1 MTRIEPSVLDARFL
15 SSLAGRRMSPE
26 TRPEDLPLHDDV
38 RLLASTL
45 GAVIRRL
52 EGDDAFHAVEGL
64 RRACRAR
71 RREEPG
77 APSLDD
83 LLARVDALPLE
94 SAATVARAFTLFFLL
109 INTAEQVHRV
119 RRHDAYLEQQD
130 TEPQA
135 GSSRWVMRR
144 LRAEGRSAE
153 DVAHA
158 MRRLDVR
165 PVLTAHPTESTRR
178 TLLALQ
184 ARVGDLLLARERA
197 AEWRR
202 REIDE
207 ELEAEVELLWLTA
220 EVQRDRPSV
229 MDEVGNALWYLED
242 RLVDAASRV
251 RQSTLR
257 AFIEEFG
264 IQLDEFVPVRF
275 GSWVGGDRD
284 GNPYVTPDVTLAA
297 ARRSAYAILAA
308 HRRDIEAL
316 VDRLSLSDLLAPT
329 PKALLE
335 SLDRDREDLPD
346 VWRANRRRNRHEP
359 LRLKLSF
366 IAARLE
372 ATRRLIAARDA
383 GRVASE
389 PAAYASGEPLER
401 DLLLVRGAL
410 DEAGAARARE
420 SHLDP
425 LLARIQAHGMHGF
438 LLDVRDHADVHTKTV
453 AAIASSVGLG
463 EPNLD
468 MLHREL
474 AGRRPL
480 VGAHVPLDDDTR
492 RTLDVFHVMRQ
503 IQEELGAE
511 AARTYIISMARGTED
526 LLRVLVLAREAGLV
540 DLAGDPPES
549 RLDVVPLFETLD
561 DLDRAPSVVRAL
573 LDDPVYRRQ
582 LEARARR
589 QEIMIGYSDSAK
601 DAGLLPA
608 SWALYRAQETLAEIA
623 DSSGID
629 LTLFH
634 GRGGTVGRGGG
645 SPVWR
650 ALAALPPGTVRGHIK
665 ITEQGEIISQQFGLL
680 PIAVRSL
687 EVTVAGALMHAFTD
701 WRKAIAPAEESR
713 FRELMDRLSTES
725 LPVYRTLVH
734 DDPAVFEMLLQTT
747 PVKELAHVQFGSRPV
762 YREGSSQGMDSIR
775 AIPWMFGWTQSR
787 LMLPAWLGVGTAL
800 ERAAAEPG
808 TLELL
813 RRMAKAWPFFDD
825 FLGKVEMVCA
835 KADLEIARAYVT
847 RLGGDVRLLDRLA
860 EEFRRTVRAVL
871 TIRDAP
877 ELLMDNDVLRTSIA
891 LRNPYVDPLS
901 LLQISLLQRK
911 RALPEGDPAAQ
922 KLDDAIGTT
931 LNGVAQ
937 GLRNTG

>member
-1 MTRIEPSVLDARFL
+1 MADPSFIPFATRNQQSSWMTPD
-15 SSLAGRRMSPE
+15 

-52 EGDDAFHAVEGL
+52 EGEAAFQAVEEL

-71 RREEPG
+71 RREHPD
-77 APSLDD
+77 APSLDE
-83 LLARVDALPLE
+83 LLQHVDELPLDR
-94 SAATVARAFTLFFLL
+94 AATVARAFTLFFLL

-119 RRHDAYLEQQD
+119 RRRDAYLEQED
-130 TEPQA
+130 AAPQP
-135 GSSRWVMRR
+135 GSSRWVMHR
-144 LRAEGRSAE
+144 LRADGRTAAE
-153 DVAHA
+153 VADA
-158 MRRLDVR
+158 MRALDIR

-184 ARVGDLLLARERA
+184 ARVGDLLLAHERA
-197 AEWRR
+197 PEWRR
-202 REIDE
+202 REIVE
-207 ELEAEVELLWLTA
+207 ELEAETELLWLTA

-251 RQSTLR
+251 RQETLR
-257 AFIEEFG
+257 AFVDEFG
-264 IQLDEFVPVRF
+264 QQLNEFVPVRF

-284 GNPYVTPDVTLAA
+284 GNPFVTPDITIAA
-297 ARRSAYAILAA
+297 ARRAAYAILAEY
-308 HRRDIEAL
+308 RREVEAL
-316 VDRLSLSDLLAPT
+316 VERLSLSDLLAPT
-329 PKALLE
+329 PKTLLE
-335 SLDRDREDLPD
+335 SLERDQEELPD
-346 VWRANRRRNRHEP
+346 VWRANRRRNKHEP
-359 LRLKLSF
+359 VRLKLSF
-366 IAARLE
+366 IGARLE

-383 GRVASE
+383 GAIASE
-389 PAAYASGEPLER
+389 PAAYASAEPLER
-401 DLLLVRGAL
+401 DLLLVRESL

-420 SHLDP
+420 AQLDP
-425 LLARIQAHGMHGF
+425 LLARVQAHGLHGF
-438 LLDVRDHADVHTKTV
+438 LLDVRDHADVHAKAV
-453 AAIASSVGLG
+453 ATIAGSVGLG
-463 EPNLD
+463 EANLD
-468 MLHREL
+468 LLRREL
-474 AGRRPL
+474 TGRRPL
-480 VGAHVPLDDDTR
+480 VGPHLPLDADTR
-492 RTLDVFHVMRQ
+492 RALDVFSVMRQ
-503 IQEELGAE
+503 IQHELGE
-511 AARTYIISMARGTED
+511 DAARTYVISMARGTED
-526 LLRVLVLAREAGLV
+526 LLRVLLLAREAGLV
-540 DLAGDPPES
+540 DLAGDPS
-549 RLDVVPLFETLD
+549 QSAIDVVPLFETLD
-561 DLDRAPSVVRAL
+561 DLDRAPAVVRAL

-582 LEARARR
+582 LEARGRR

-608 SWALYRAQETLAEIA
+608 SWALYRAQEEIAAIA
-623 DSSGID
+623 DSSGIQ

-650 ALAALPPGTVRGHIK
+650 ALAALPPGTVRGRIK

-680 PIAVRSL
+680 PIAERSL
-687 EVTVAGALMHAFTD
+687 EVTVAGTLMHSFAD
-701 WRKAIAPAEESR
+701 WRTGLPAGEEAR
-713 FRELMDRLSTES
+713 FREMMDHLSAEA
-725 LPVYRTLVH
+725 LPVYRSLVH
-734 DDPAVFEMLLQTT
+734 DDPAVFDMLLQTT

-762 YREGSSQGMDSIR
+762 YREGASQSMESIR
-775 AIPWMFGWTQSR
+775 AIPWMFGWTQIR

-800 ERAAAEPG
+800 EHAIATPA

-835 KADLEIARAYVT
+835 KTDLEIARAYVT
-847 RLGGDVRLLDRLA
+847 HLDGDVRLLDRLA
-860 EEFRRTVRAVL
+860 DEFRRTVHAVL

-877 ELLMDNDVLRTSIA
+877 HLLMDNEVLRTSIA

-901 LLQISLLQRK
+901 LLQISLLRRK
-911 RALPEGDPAAQ
+911 RGLPDGAAEA
-922 KLDDAIGTT
+922 KALDDAIGTT

>member
-1 MTRIEPSVLDARFL
+1 
-15 SSLAGRRMSPE
+15 MSPD

-52 EGDDAFHAVEGL
+52 EGDDTFRAIEGL

-71 RREEPG
+71 RREEPD

-83 LLARVDALPLE
+83 LLARVDALPVDH
-94 SAATVARAFTLFFLL
+94 AATVARAFTLFFLL

-119 RRHDAYLEQQD
+119 RRRDAYLEQED
-130 TEPQA
+130 VEPQA

-153 DVAHA
+153 EVARA
-158 MRRLDVR
+158 MSRLDVR

-184 ARVGDLLLARERA
+184 ARVGDLLLAHERA
-197 AEWRR
+197 PEWRR

-229 MDEVGNALWYLED
+229 MDEVGNVLWYLED

-264 IQLDEFVPVRF
+264 LQLDGFVPVRF

-284 GNPYVTPDVTLAA
+284 GNPYVTPEVTMAA
-297 ARRSAYAILAA
+297 ARRSAYAILAS

-316 VDRLSLSDLLAPT
+316 VDRLSLSDLLAPA
-329 PKALLE
+329 PRALLE
-335 SLDRDREDLPD
+335 SLDRDREELPD
-346 VWRANRRRNRHEP
+346 VWRANRRRNKHEP
-359 LRLKLSF
+359 VRLKLSF

-372 ATRRLIAARDA
+372 ATRRRIAARDA
-383 GRVASE
+383 GQVPSE
-389 PAAYASGEPLER
+389 PAAYASAEPLER

-425 LLARIQAHGMHGF
+425 LLARVQAHGMHGF

-463 EPNLD
+463 EPTLD
-468 MLHREL
+468 VLRREL

-480 VGAHVPLDDDTR
+480 VGAHVPLDEDTR
-492 RTLDVFHVMRQ
+492 HTLDVFRVMRQ

-561 DLDRAPSVVRAL
+561 DLNGAPGVVSAL

-608 SWALYRAQETLAEIA
+608 SWALYRAQEALAEIA
-623 DSSGID
+623 DSSGIE

-650 ALAALPPGTVRGHIK
+650 ALAALPPGTVRGRIK

-680 PIAVRSL
+680 SIAVRSL
-687 EVTVAGALMHAFTD
+687 EVTVAGTLMHAFTD
-701 WRKAIAPAEESR
+701 WRTAIAPAEESR
-713 FRELMDRLSTES
+713 FREMMDRLSAEA

-734 DDPAVFEMLLQTT
+734 EDPAVFEMLLQTT

-762 YREGSSQGMDSIR
+762 YRERSSQGMDSIR
-775 AIPWMFGWTQSR
+775 AIPWMFGWTQIR

-800 ERAAAEPG
+800 ERATAEPS

-835 KADLEIARAYVT
+835 KTDLEIARAYVT
-847 RLGGDVRLLDRLA
+847 HLGGDVRLLDRLA
-860 EEFRRTVRAVL
+860 EEFRRTVHAVL

-901 LLQISLLQRK
+901 LLQISLLRRK
-911 RALPEGDPAAQ
+911 RALPEGDPAAE

>member
-1 MTRIEPSVLDARFL
+1 MPA
-15 SSLAGRRMSPE
+15 E

-45 GAVIRRL
+45 GSVIRRL
-52 EGDDAFHAVEGL
+52 EGEEAFHAVEGL

-71 RREEPG
+71 RRDH
-77 APSLDD
+77 ADAASLDE
-83 LLARVDALPLE
+83 LLKRVEDLPLDR
-94 SAATVARAFTLFFLL
+94 AATVARAFTLFFLL

-119 RRHDAYLEQQD
+119 RRREAYLEQED
-130 TEPQA
+130 ATPQP
-135 GSSRWVMRR
+135 GSSRWVMQK

-153 DVAHA
+153 DVAEA
-158 MRRLDVR
+158 MRALDVR

-184 ARVGDLLLARERA
+184 ARVGDLLLAHERGP
-197 AEWRR
+197 EWRR
-202 REIDE
+202 REIVE

-242 RLVDAASRV
+242 RLVEAASHV
-251 RQSTLR
+251 RQETLR

-264 IQLDEFVPVRF
+264 QQLNDFTPVRF

-284 GNPYVTPDVTLAA
+284 GNPYVTPDVTIAA
-297 ARRSAYAILAA
+297 ARRSAYAILAS
-308 HRRDIEAL
+308 HRRDVEAL
-316 VDRLSLSDLLAPT
+316 IDRLSLSDLLAPA
-329 PKALLE
+329 PQALND
-335 SLDRDREDLPD
+335 SLARDREELPD
-346 VWRANRRRNRHEP
+346 VWRANRRRNKHEP
-359 LRLKLSF
+359 VRLKLSF

-383 GRVASE
+383 GVVTSE
-389 PAAYASGEPLER
+389 PAAYPSAEPLER
-401 DLLLVRGAL
+401 DLLLVRAAL

-420 SHLDP
+420 AHLDP
-425 LLARIQAHGMHGF
+425 LLARVQAHGLHGF
-438 LLDVRDHADVHTKTV
+438 LMDVRDHADVHARAV
-453 AAIASSVGLG
+453 ATIAGSVGLS
-463 EPNLD
+463 EPDLD
-468 MLHREL
+468 LLRREL
-474 AGRRPL
+474 TGRRPL

-492 RTLDVFHVMRQ
+492 RVLDVFQVMRQ
-503 IQEELGAE
+503 IQNELGQA
-511 AARTYIISMARGTED
+511 AARTYIISMARSTED
-526 LLRVLVLAREAGLV
+526 LLRVLLLAREAGLV
-540 DLAGDPPES
+540 DLAGEPPHS
-549 RLDVVPLFETLD
+549 AIDVVPLFETLD
-561 DLDRAPSVVRAL
+561 DLDHAPRVVRAL

-582 LEARARR
+582 IEARGRR

-608 SWALYRAQETLAEIA
+608 SWALYRAQEALAEIA
-623 DSSGID
+623 DSSGIE

-650 ALAALPPGTVRGHIK
+650 ALAALPPGTVRGRIK

-687 EVTVAGALMHAFTD
+687 EVTVAGTLMHTFAD
-701 WRKAIAPAEESR
+701 WRTAIAAGEEAR
-713 FRELMDRLSTES
+713 FREVMDRLSEEA
-725 LPVYRTLVH
+725 LPVYRRLVH
-734 DDPAVFEMLLQTT
+734 EDSAVFEMLLETT

-762 YREGSSQGMDSIR
+762 YREGSSQTMKSIR
-775 AIPWMFGWTQSR
+775 AIPWMFGWTQIR

-800 ERAAAEPG
+800 ERAIAEPH

-813 RRMAKAWPFFDD
+813 RRMAKVWPFFDD

-835 KADLEIARAYVT
+835 KTDLEIARAYVT
-847 RLGGDVRLLDRLA
+847 HLDGDVALLDRLA
-860 EEFRRTVRAVL
+860 EEFRRTVNALL
-871 TIRDAP
+871 TIREAP
-877 ELLMDNDVLRTSIA
+877 ELLMDNEVLRASIA

-901 LLQISLLQRK
+901 LLQIALLRRK
-911 RALPEGDPAAQ
+911 RQSSADGGDAKA
-922 KLDDAIGTT
+922 LDDALGTT

-937 GLRNTG
+937 GRRNTG

>member
-1 MTRIEPSVLDARFL
+1 MT
-15 SSLAGRRMSPE
+15 PE

-52 EGDDAFHAVEGL
+52 EGEDAFQAVESL
-64 RRACRAR
+64 RRASRAR
-71 RREEPG
+71 RRGQPD
-77 APSLDD
+77 APSLDE
-83 LLARVDALPLE
+83 LLKRVDTLPLE
-94 SAATVARAFTLFFLL
+94 TAATVARAFTLFFLL

-119 RRHDAYLEQQD
+119 RRRDAYLEKED
-130 TEPQA
+130 AAPQP
-135 GSSRWVMRR
+135 GSSRWVMHR
-144 LRAEGRSAE
+144 LRAEGRTAE
-153 DVAHA
+153 EVAQA
-158 MRRLDVR
+158 MRALDVR

-178 TLLALQ
+178 TLLGLQ
-184 ARVGDLLLARERA
+184 ARVGDLLLAHERSP
-197 AEWRR
+197 EWRS
-202 REIDE
+202 REIVE

-242 RLVDAASRV
+242 RLVEAASRV
-251 RQSTLR
+251 RQEILR
-257 AFIEEFG
+257 AFMEEFG
-264 IQLDEFVPVRF
+264 QQLNEFVPVRF

-284 GNPYVTPDVTLAA
+284 GNPYVTPDVTMAA

-308 HRRDIEAL
+308 YRRDVESL
-316 VDRLSLSDLLAPT
+316 VDRLSLSDLLAQT
-329 PKALLE
+329 PKALNDSLE
-335 SLDRDREDLPD
+335 RDREELPD
-346 VWRANRRRNRHEP
+346 VWRANRRRNKHEP
-359 LRLKLSF
+359 VRLKLSF

-383 GRVASE
+383 GVIAAE
-389 PAAYASGEPLER
+389 PAAYASAEPLER

-420 SHLDP
+420 AQLDP
-425 LLARIQAHGMHGF
+425 LLARVQAHGLHGF
-438 LLDVRDHADVHTKTV
+438 LLDVRDHADVHSKAV
-453 AAIASSVGLG
+453 AAVADSVGLG
-463 EPNLD
+463 EPDLD
-468 MLHREL
+468 LLRREL
-474 AGRRPL
+474 SGRRPL
-480 VGAHVPLDDDTR
+480 VGPHLPLDDDTR
-492 RTLDVFHVMRQ
+492 RTLDVFRVMRQ
-503 IQEELGAE
+503 IQQELGDA

-526 LLRVLVLAREAGLV
+526 LLRVLLLAREAGLV
-540 DLAGDPPES
+540 DLAGDRPQS
-549 RLDVVPLFETLD
+549 TIDVVPLFETLD
-561 DLDRAPSVVRAL
+561 DLDRAPEVVRAL
-573 LDDPVYRRQ
+573 LEDAVYRRQ
-582 LEARARR
+582 IEARGRR

-608 SWALYRAQETLAEIA
+608 SWALYRAQEALADIA
-623 DSSGID
+623 DSSGIE

-650 ALAALPPGTVRGHIK
+650 ALAALPPGTVRGRIK

-680 PIAVRSL
+680 PIAERSL
-687 EVTVAGALMHAFTD
+687 EVTVAGTLMHTFSD
-701 WRKAIAPAEESR
+701 WRTELAAGEELQ
-713 FRELMDRLSTES
+713 FREVMDGLSAHA
-725 LPVYRTLVH
+725 LPVYRALVH
-734 DDPAVFEMLLQTT
+734 EDPAVFEMLLQTT

-762 YREGSSQGMDSIR
+762 YREGTAQSMESIR
-775 AIPWMFGWTQSR
+775 AIPWMFGWTQIR

-800 ERAAAEPG
+800 DRAIADPS
-808 TLELL
+808 TLDVL

-835 KADLEIARAYVT
+835 KTDLEIARAYVT
-847 RLGGDVRLLDRLA
+847 HLDGDVRLVDRLT

-871 TIRDAP
+871 AIRDAP
-877 ELLMDNDVLRTSIA
+877 DLIMDNEVLRTSIA

-901 LLQISLLQRK
+901 LLQISLLRRK
-911 RALPEGDPAAQ
+911 RGMSEGDPQA
-922 KLDDAIGTT
+922 KPIDDAIGTT

>member
-1 MTRIEPSVLDARFL
+1 MT
-15 SSLAGRRMSPE
+15 PE

-52 EGDDAFHAVEGL
+52 EGEDAFQAVESL
-64 RRACRAR
+64 RRASRAR
-71 RREEPG
+71 RRGQPD
-77 APSLDD
+77 APSLDE
-83 LLARVDALPLE
+83 LLKRVDTLPLE
-94 SAATVARAFTLFFLL
+94 TAATVARAFTLFFLL

-119 RRHDAYLEQQD
+119 RRRDAYLEKED
-130 TEPQA
+130 AAPQP
-135 GSSRWVMRR
+135 GSSRWVMHR
-144 LRAEGRSAE
+144 LRAEGRTAE
-153 DVAHA
+153 EVAQA
-158 MRRLDVR
+158 MRALDVR

-178 TLLALQ
+178 TLLGLQ
-184 ARVGDLLLARERA
+184 ARVGDLLLAHERSP
-197 AEWRR
+197 EWRS
-202 REIDE
+202 REIVE

-242 RLVDAASRV
+242 RLVEAASRV
-251 RQSTLR
+251 RQEILR
-257 AFIEEFG
+257 AFMEEFG
-264 IQLDEFVPVRF
+264 QQLNEFVPVRF

-284 GNPYVTPDVTLAA
+284 GNPYVTPDVTMAA

-308 HRRDIEAL
+308 YRRDVESL
-316 VDRLSLSDLLAPT
+316 VDRLSLSDLLAQT
-329 PKALLE
+329 PKALNDSLE
-335 SLDRDREDLPD
+335 RDREELPD
-346 VWRANRRRNRHEP
+346 VWRANRRRNKHEP
-359 LRLKLSF
+359 VRLKLSF

-383 GRVASE
+383 GVIADE
-389 PAAYASGEPLER
+389 PAAYASAEPLER

-420 SHLDP
+420 AQLDP
-425 LLARIQAHGMHGF
+425 LLARVQAHGLHGF
-438 LLDVRDHADVHTKTV
+438 LLDVRDHADVHSKAV
-453 AAIASSVGLG
+453 AAVADSVGLG
-463 EPNLD
+463 EPDLD
-468 MLHREL
+468 LLRREL
-474 AGRRPL
+474 SGRRPL
-480 VGAHVPLDDDTR
+480 VGPHLPLDDDTR
-492 RTLDVFHVMRQ
+492 RTLDVFRVMRQ
-503 IQEELGAE
+503 IQQELGDA

-526 LLRVLVLAREAGLV
+526 LLRVLLLAREAGLV
-540 DLAGDPPES
+540 DLAGDRPQS
-549 RLDVVPLFETLD
+549 TIDVVPLFETLD
-561 DLDRAPSVVRAL
+561 DLDRAPEVVRAL
-573 LDDPVYRRQ
+573 LEDAVYRRQ
-582 LEARARR
+582 IEARGRR

-608 SWALYRAQETLAEIA
+608 SWALYRAQEALADIA
-623 DSSGID
+623 DSSGIE

-650 ALAALPPGTVRGHIK
+650 ALAALPPGTVRGRIK

-680 PIAVRSL
+680 PIAERSL
-687 EVTVAGALMHAFTD
+687 EVTVAGTLMHTFSD
-701 WRKAIAPAEESR
+701 WRTELAAGEELR
-713 FRELMDRLSTES
+713 FREVMDGLSAHA
-725 LPVYRTLVH
+725 LPVYRALVH
-734 DDPAVFEMLLQTT
+734 EDPAVFEMLLQTT

-762 YREGSSQGMDSIR
+762 YREGTAQSMESIR
-775 AIPWMFGWTQSR
+775 AIPWMFGWTQIR

-800 ERAAAEPG
+800 DRAIADPS
-808 TLELL
+808 TLDVL

-835 KADLEIARAYVT
+835 KTDLEIARAYVT
-847 RLGGDVRLLDRLA
+847 HLDGDVRLVDRLT

-871 TIRDAP
+871 AIRDAP
-877 ELLMDNDVLRTSIA
+877 DLIMDNEVLRTSIA

-901 LLQISLLQRK
+901 LLQISLLRRK
-911 RALPEGDPAAQ
+911 RGMPEGDPQA
-922 KLDDAIGTT
+922 KPIDDAIGTT

>member
-1 MTRIEPSVLDARFL
+1 MP
-15 SSLAGRRMSPE
+15 PE

-52 EGDDAFHAVEGL
+52 EGEDAFQAVEGL
-64 RRACRAR
+64 RRASRAR
-71 RREEPG
+71 RRG
-77 APSLDD
+77 QADAPTLDE
-83 LLARVDALPLE
+83 LLKRVDTLPLE
-94 SAATVARAFTLFFLL
+94 TAATVARGFTLFFLL

-119 RRHDAYLEQQD
+119 RRRDAYLEQED
-130 TEPQA
+130 AAPQP
-135 GSSRWVMRR
+135 GSSRWVMHK
-144 LRAEGRSAE
+144 LRAEGRTAQE
-153 DVAHA
+153 VAQA
-158 MRRLDVR
+158 MRALDVR

-184 ARVGDLLLARERA
+184 ARVGDLLLAHERA
-197 AEWRR
+197 PEWRR
-202 REIDE
+202 REIVE

-251 RQSTLR
+251 RQETLR
-257 AFIEEFG
+257 AFMEEFG
-264 IQLDEFVPVRF
+264 QQLNEFVPVRF

-284 GNPYVTPDVTLAA
+284 GNPYVTPDITIAA
-297 ARRSAYAILAA
+297 ARRSAYAILAEY
-308 HRRDIEAL
+308 RRDVESL
-316 VDRLSLSDLLAPT
+316 VDRLSLSDLLAQTPT
-329 PKALLE
+329 ALIDSLE
-335 SLDRDREDLPD
+335 RDREELPD
-346 VWRANRRRNRHEP
+346 VWRANRRRNKHEP
-359 LRLKLSF
+359 VRLKLSF

-383 GRVASE
+383 GVIAVE
-389 PAAYASGEPLER
+389 PAAYASAEPLER

-420 SHLDP
+420 AQLDP
-425 LLARIQAHGMHGF
+425 LLARVQAHGLHGF
-438 LLDVRDHADVHTKTV
+438 LLDVRDHADVHAKAV
-453 AAIASSVGLG
+453 AAIATSVDLG
-463 EPNLD
+463 EPDLD
-468 MLHREL
+468 LLRREL
-474 AGRRPL
+474 TGRRPL
-480 VGAHVPLDDDTR
+480 VGAHLPLDDDTR
-492 RTLDVFHVMRQ
+492 RTLDVFGVMRQ
-503 IQEELGAE
+503 IQQELGEA

-526 LLRVLVLAREAGLV
+526 LLRVLLLAREAGLV
-540 DLAGDPPES
+540 DLAADPPLS
-549 RLDVVPLFETLD
+549 TIDVVPLFETLD
-561 DLDRAPSVVRAL
+561 DLERAPSVVRAL
-573 LDDPVYRRQ
+573 LDDEVYRRQ
-582 LEARARR
+582 VEARARR

-608 SWALYRAQETLAEIA
+608 SWALYRAQEAVADIA
-623 DSSGID
+623 DSSGIE

-650 ALAALPPGTVRGHIK
+650 ALAALPPGTVRGRIK

-680 PIAVRSL
+680 PIAERSL
-687 EVTVAGALMHAFTD
+687 EVTVAGTLMHTFSD
-701 WRKAIAPAEESR
+701 WRTGLASGEESR
-713 FRELMDRLSTES
+713 FRDVMDRLSAEA
-725 LPVYRTLVH
+725 LPVYRGLVH
-734 DDPAVFEMLLQTT
+734 EDPAIFQMLIQTT

-762 YREGSSQGMDSIR
+762 YREGTSQSMESIR
-775 AIPWMFGWTQSR
+775 AIPWMFGWTQIR

-800 ERAAAEPG
+800 ERAIAEPC
-808 TLELL
+808 TLQVL

-835 KADLEIARAYVT
+835 KTDLEIARAYVT
-847 RLGGDVRLLDRLA
+847 HLDGDVRLLDRLA
-860 EEFRRTVRAVL
+860 EEFRRTVRTVL
-871 TIRDAP
+871 TIRDASD
-877 ELLMDNDVLRTSIA
+877 LIMDNEVLRTSIA

-901 LLQISLLQRK
+901 LLQISLLRRK
-911 RALPEGDPAAQ
+911 RGMPDGDQQAKP
-922 KLDDAIGTT
+922 LDDALGTT